1 MLKSDVF
8 FAEILVAYSR
18 LLVTVDRS
26 VCSLCFW
33 NICWKAIF
41 TASLPLPT
49 CTWPMCIW
57 PFCFLG
63 SSPDRGQSPKEWGD
77 FWFVHL
83 FGPSSHVSQ
92 AWLAGW
98 MGFRHGWL
106 GEWTDRKSPHS
117 PGLFNHVHATSYVT
131 MSVRQLVCWSVRPNS
146 LRSASFFFGVLSWK
160 EVRFE
165 LLPCP
170 PAYNW
175 CYRVYGL
182 VPLSRPLPC
191 FPPWKPIK
199 IPFWNKRQAGQG
211 NCWPFEP
218 LGHLFVCTWLS
229 VR

>member
-8 FAEILVAYSR
+8 FAEILVAYTQ

-165 LLPCP
+165 LLPQPNYHTAPAHPHATDAVVYTALFPYQGRCP
-170 PAYNW
+170 ASP
-175 CYRVYGL
+175 
-182 VPLSRPLPC
+182 PC
-191 FPPWKPIK
+191 KPIK
-199 IPFWNKRQAGQG
+199 SH
-211 NCWPFEP
+211 FEIKDKQDKETAD
-218 LGHLFVCTWLS
+218 HLS
-229 VR
+229 H

>member
-92 AWLAGW
+92 AILQDFLIMCTRLHMSLCRSVSWSVGQSVQIHFAPLHFFLVFWAE
-98 MGFRHGWL
+98 RRLDLSYSPAHPHT
-106 GEWTDRKSPHS
+106 TDAIVCTALFPYQGRCPASPHE
-117 PGLFNHVHATSYVT
+117 N
-131 MSVRQLVCWSVRPNS
+131 Q
-146 LRSASFFFGVLSWK
+146 
-160 EVRFE
+160 
-165 LLPCP
+165 
-170 PAYNW
+170 
-175 CYRVYGL
+175 
-182 VPLSRPLPC
+182 
-191 FPPWKPIK
+191 
-199 IPFWNKRQAGQG
+199 
-211 NCWPFEP
+211 
-218 LGHLFVCTWLS
+218 
-229 VR
+229 